1 MDRIVITKIEHRQK
15 LYTAYML
22 LDEQRKLQQ
31 LQVFEPEEQSLI
43 GHIYVGYVEKI
54 VPNIQAAFVRI
65 ADGQKCYLP
74 LNDVISPIYTR
85 KQSKKPVLCEGDE
98 LLVQVVK
105 DAVKTKDPTVSTKL
119 SLHGRYCILT
129 TENTRLGISSK
140 LEENIA
146 AELRG
151 LAEELCQ
158 GHEEEGYGLV
168 IRTNGAEALLSDL
181 RDDILSVL
189 EQYRHLMTTGICGR
203 SGELV
208 YRNVSGYLSLLK
220 SAPLQGIDQILTDR
234 EELYRE
240 IDSYLPDLVK
250 SGRLT
255 FYQDNTVSLSTL
267 YHLRGT
273 MEELLGNR
281 VWLNSGANIIIESL
295 ETLTVIDVNSGKNLS
310 RKPETLFHIN
320 LEAAKEIARQ
330 LRLRNISGM
339 VIIDF
344 INLKDEKQK
353 QELIHVI
360 REELKKDPVPARFID
375 ITKLGLVEITRKKGY
390 KSLREIFSS
399 VH

>member
-54 VPNIQAAFVRI
+54 VLNIQAAFVRI
-65 ADGQKCYLP
+65 ADGKKCYLP
-74 LNDVISPIYTR
+74 LNDVISPIYTC

-146 AELRG
+146 GELRR

-168 IRTNGAEALLSDL
+168 IRTKGAEALLSDL
-181 RDDILSVL
+181 REDILSVL

-203 SGELV
+203 PGDLV

-220 SAPLQGIDQILTDR
+220 SAPLQGIDQILTDC